1 MTMREKKM
9 LRAERRLLNKELVKS
24 SLTFFAVMFAVLSIL
39 GFFIYYQVSSSLFS
53 SVDKRLYSVRDSISE
68 PGDLGFFASSIG
80 GQDAF
85 EFSPPIDE
93 DSELDGK
100 LSKVLLEAADNS
112 IGENPLFIFTIRDV
126 DGRLVNAVSMYSSY
140 PRFLDQT
147 SFNTASLEVPEVRF
161 YDGVSLRVLSF
172 KLESGSDLVG
182 YAEVMAGVDSEV
194 SILHIFTKT
203 MIIGFTVALVLAACL
218 SFFLSKRAVRPLTHA
233 WRKQADFVQN
243 ASHELKTPLAVIKAS
258 QELLLEK
265 PNDRIIDHFEN
276 IVATVEESDRLARLA
291 EDLLS
296 LTALDSDEPQLD
308 RSSFDLVEVLGSM
321 TTAYSEYASL
331 QGKQIAFSGP
341 DSIVL
346 CADLDKIRQL
356 AAIVLDNAVKY
367 TEPGDRIEVSTYSGG
382 RNVYIEVRDT
392 GIGISAEDAHNA
404 FDRFYRADKARAS
417 QGGRGLGLAMAKAI
431 VQAHDGCIEI
441 GGNLVGRGTRVLI
454 TLPHRVG

>member
-1 MTMREKKM
+1 
-9 LRAERRLLNKELVKS
+9 
-24 SLTFFAVMFAVLSIL
+24 
-39 GFFIYYQVSSSLFS
+39 
-53 SVDKRLYSVRDSISE
+53 
-68 PGDLGFFASSIG
+68 
-80 GQDAF
+80 
-85 EFSPPIDE
+85 
-93 DSELDGK
+93 
-100 LSKVLLEAADNS
+100 
-112 IGENPLFIFTIRDV
+112 
-126 DGRLVNAVSMYSSY
+126 
-140 PRFLDQT
+140 
-147 SFNTASLEVPEVRF
+147 
-161 YDGVSLRVLSF
+161 
-172 KLESGSDLVG
+172 
-182 YAEVMAGVDSEV
+182 MAGVDSEV

-218 SFFLSKRAVRPLTHA
+218 SFFLSKRAVRPLTYA

-367 TEPGDRIEVSTYSGG
+367 TEPGDRIEVSTYFGG